1 MAGFV
6 AAFRTSIQ
14 ENTIEN
20 MLDTMAY
27 RGRDY
32 RHHLRDGALEMG
44 YLGMDLGYAFDRK
57 EICQREKTT
66 VLLTGYVNN
75 VDEVRAY
82 AEKRGVAESSS
93 LTPAEAIAV
102 LYEIEG
108 TEVASVLKGGYVVL
122 IYDKET
128 GALIVF
134 RDRFAVQPVYYYQT
148 KDGGIVF
155 SSETKAFLALPSFEK
170 KFNKDAL
177 VPYLIFQSPTLEETF
192 FQGVFTFAPATVM
205 TVTGEEEGGVQLTKR
220 QYWDVAFAP
229 QEMELEEASKAINA
243 LVERSIAEKTKYFA
257 HPDTIGQS
265 LSGGVDSSY
274 LASRIRPKETF
285 TVGYHDQEFS
295 EIDNARDL
303 SKIIGA
309 THYSEIVDSEKTFSE
324 LSTIA
329 YLGDQPFANLSAV
342 PMFYLSKQISEH
354 THAVFSGEGSDE
366 FFGGYFEYT
375 EPKYMNVYKLLP
387 TSLRRAIGRRMLKST
402 KDFKGKNFMIKGM
415 PTEDW
420 YIGQAKIFH
429 EAEARHIVHRSYRYA
444 PRVQELLAPYFE
456 QVRNLSDIQKK
467 QYLDFHVWMVND
479 IALKADRMNIGHGV
493 QLVTPLLDEDLLD
506 FARTLPDELKIQ
518 GTKVKIAFRHAAL
531 NYLPEEWATRKKKGY
546 VVPLKNWLK
555 EPKYSAI
562 ITEMLTGELAAQFF
576 DVSQLKELI
585 EENLSGKRAQ
595 HRKIWT
601 VYMFLLWYQ
610 EYFVK
615 R

>member
-82 AEKRGVAESSS
+82 AEKRGVAEASS

-122 IYDKET
+122 IYNKET

-205 TVTGEEEGGVQLTKR
+205 TVTGEEEGG
-220 QYWDVAFAP
+220 
-229 QEMELEEASKAINA
+229 
-243 LVERSIAEKTKYFA
+243 
-257 HPDTIGQS
+257 
-265 LSGGVDSSY
+265 
-274 LASRIRPKETF
+274 
-285 TVGYHDQEFS
+285 
-295 EIDNARDL
+295 
-303 SKIIGA
+303 GA
-309 THYSEIVDSEKTFSE
+309 TDKTA
-324 LSTIA
+324 I
-329 YLGDQPFANLSAV
+329 LGCS
-342 PMFYLSKQISEH
+342 IC
-354 THAVFSGEGSDE
+354 
-366 FFGGYFEYT
+366 
-375 EPKYMNVYKLLP
+375 P
-387 TSLRRAIGRRMLKST
+387 TGNGTGRSL
-402 KDFKGKNFMIKGM
+402 
-415 PTEDW
+415 
-420 YIGQAKIFH
+420 Q
-429 EAEARHIVHRSYRYA
+429 
-444 PRVQELLAPYFE
+444 
-456 QVRNLSDIQKK
+456 
-467 QYLDFHVWMVND
+467 ND
-479 IALKADRMNIGHGV
+479 
-493 QLVTPLLDEDLLD
+493 
-506 FARTLPDELKIQ
+506 
-518 GTKVKIAFRHAAL
+518 
-531 NYLPEEWATRKKKGY
+531 
-546 VVPLKNWLK
+546 
-555 EPKYSAI
+555 
-562 ITEMLTGELAAQFF
+562 
-576 DVSQLKELI
+576 
-585 EENLSGKRAQ
+585 
-595 HRKIWT
+595 
-601 VYMFLLWYQ
+601 
-610 EYFVK
+610 
-615 R
+615 

>member
-27 RGRDY
+27 RGKDY
-32 RHHLRDGALEMG
+32 RHHLKEGDLELG
-44 YLGMDLGYAFDRK
+44 YLGMDLDYAFDRK
-57 EICQREKTT
+57 ELYQGEKTT

-75 VDEVRAY
+75 VDDVRRH
-82 AEKRGVAESSS
+82 AEQCGISDATS
-93 LTPAEAIAV
+93 LTPAEAIAAI
-102 LYEIEG
+102 YEREG
-108 TEVASVLKGGYVVL
+108 IEVATVLKGGYVVL
-122 IYDKET
+122 IYNKET
-128 GALIVF
+128 DALIVF

-192 FQGVFTFAPATVM
+192 FQGVFTFAPATAV
-205 TVTGEEEGGVQLTKR
+205 TVTGNGEAGVQLTKER
-220 QYWDVAFAP
+220 YWDVDFAP
-229 QEMELEEASKAINA
+229 QEIGLDEAAEKINS
-243 LVERSIAEKTKYFA
+243 LVESSIAAKIKYFA
-257 HPDTIGQS
+257 HPEAIGQS

-285 TVGYHDQEFS
+285 TVGYHDKEFS

-329 YLGDQPFANLSAV
+329 YLCDQPFANLSAV
-342 PMFYLSKQISEH
+342 PMFYLSKQISQH
-354 THAVFSGEGSDE
+354 TNAVFSGEGSDE

-375 EPKYMNVYKLLP
+375 EPKYMNVYKILP

-429 EAEARHIVHRSYRYA
+429 ESEARHLVHRSYRYA

-456 QVRNLSDIQKK
+456 KARNLSPIQKK

-518 GTKVKIAFRHAAL
+518 GNKVKIAFRHAAL
-531 NYLPEEWATRKKKGY
+531 KYLPEEWATRKKKGY

-555 EPKYSAI
+555 EPKYSEI

-576 DVSQLKELI
+576 DVEQLKALI
-585 EENLSGKRAQ
+585 EENLSGRRAQ

-601 VYMFLLWYQ
+601 VYMFLLWY
-610 EYFVK
+610 EEFFVK